1 MNFAPAAG
9 ARGRLGLLAALI
21 ALPLSVLPAS
31 AEDVVARV
39 NGKDITASELQM
51 ATDVFGDQLAQIP
64 EAQRRTMLIN
74 ALVDMHVMAD
84 AALAAGTA
92 DSPKYKARMAFLE
105 AQALRNT
112 YVEDEV
118 QGKITEDEI
127 KARYEKDTAGYVAPE
142 EVHARHILVKTEEE
156 ANAIIKQLAD
166 GGDFEAI
173 AKEKSEDPGSKPTGG
188 DLGFFTKGQMVP
200 EFEAEAFALKP
211 GETSTKPVK
220 TQFGYH
226 ILKVEERRAQPVP
239 TLDQV
244 REQVVQVVERDKYQ
258 ETLAKMREAAKI
270 EILPPAGCPGR
281 SGRRPGDTRS
291 RQLIGLPPRP
301 QVGRSLPT
309 ASRQEPKMSG
319 TQSPLAPKSHPE
331 LPALEGVRFATAAA
345 GIKYKGRT
353 DVLLVS
359 LDEGTEVA
367 GIFTTSKCPV
377 GTGGLVSRQPSCR
390 QGPGADGQLG
400 QRQRL
405 HRQEGPRDGGGLS
418 RLRLFRPR
426 HSGQ

>member
-9 ARGRLGLLAALI
+9 ARGRLGLFAALI
-21 ALPLSVLPAS
+21 ALPLSVLPAL

-112 YVEDEV
+112 YVEDEL
-118 QGKITEDEI
+118 QAKITDDEI
-127 KARYEKDTAGYVAPE
+127 KARYEKDTAGYVGPE

-156 ANAIIKQLAD
+156 ANAILKQLAD

-226 ILKVEERRAQPVP
+226 ILKVEERRTQPVP

-244 REQVVQVVERDKYQ
+244 REQVVQVVQRDKYQ

-270 EILPPAGCPGR
+270 EILTPTDAPAN
-281 SGRRPGDTRS
+281 
-291 RQLIGLPPRP
+291 
-301 QVGRSLPT
+301 
-309 ASRQEPKMSG
+309 
-319 TQSPLAPKSHPE
+319 APAD
-331 LPALEGVRFATAAA
+331 PAAPAPAN
-345 GIKYKGRT
+345 
-353 DVLLVS
+353 
-359 LDEGTEVA
+359 
-367 GIFTTSKCPV
+367 
-377 GTGGLVSRQPSCR
+377 
-390 QGPGADGQLG
+390 
-400 QRQRL
+400 
-405 HRQEGPRDGGGLS
+405 
-418 RLRLFRPR
+418 
-426 HSGQ
+426 

>member
-9 ARGRLGLLAALI
+9 ARGRLGLFAALI
-21 ALPLSVLPAS
+21 ALPLSVMPAL

-84 AALAAGTA
+84 AAMAAGTA
-92 DSPKYKARMAFLE
+92 DTPKYKARMAFLE

-112 YVEDEV
+112 YVEDEL
-118 QGKITEDEI
+118 QAKITDDEI
-127 KARYEKDTAGYVAPE
+127 KARYEKDTAGYVGPE

-156 ANAIIKQLAD
+156 ANAILKQLAD

-200 EFEAEAFALKP
+200 EFEAEAFALKA

-226 ILKVEERRAQPVP
+226 IIKVEEHRTQPVP

-244 REQVVQVVERDKYQ
+244 REQVVQVVQRDKYQ

-270 EILPPAGCPGR
+270 EILTPTDAPA
-281 SGRRPGDTRS
+281 D
-291 RQLIGLPPRP
+291 
-301 QVGRSLPT
+301 
-309 ASRQEPKMSG
+309 
-319 TQSPLAPKSHPE
+319 APAD
-331 LPALEGVRFATAAA
+331 PAATAPAN
-345 GIKYKGRT
+345 
-353 DVLLVS
+353 
-359 LDEGTEVA
+359 
-367 GIFTTSKCPV
+367 
-377 GTGGLVSRQPSCR
+377 
-390 QGPGADGQLG
+390 
-400 QRQRL
+400 
-405 HRQEGPRDGGGLS
+405 
-418 RLRLFRPR
+418 
-426 HSGQ
+426 